1 MTQLNCYELCHTLV
15 QSEVFLVVK
24 KKLNLCMY
32 DKWYFCSQ
40 QKNFFKFCSSFF
52 FLFFHDNDK
61 FVENIEFS
69 SICAECIISSL
80 RPDNLKMGYFSHVLS
95 VDN

>member
-1 MTQLNCYELCHTLV
+1 MSHACTKWGFFSGQEKIEFMYV
-15 QSEVFLVVK
+15 WQVIFL
-24 KKLNLCMY
+24 
-32 DKWYFCSQ
+32 FTA
-40 QKNFFKFCSSFF
+40 KNFFKFCSSFF